1 MPKRQIPRALFELP
15 DDVQVA
21 QLLENESLLAL
32 IKVETPLAI
41 EESFRNKKTFATI
54 FEINGMG
61 LYMDIPKA
69 YWIPA
74 LEQCIAFNL
83 EEEKFEECVKI
94 KNLIEEIRKG
104 NKTISK
110 TTKQEKDGTG
120 TNGDT
125 DSN

>member
-1 MPKRQIPRALFELP
+1 MPKRIIPRALFELP
-15 DDVQVA
+15 EGVQVA

-61 LYMDIPKA
+61 LYVDIPKA

-94 KNLIEEIRKG
+94 KNLIEEIRRG

>member
-15 DDVQVA
+15 DDIQA
-21 QLLENESLLAL
+21 SQLIENDSLLAL
-32 IKVETPLAI
+32 VKAETPIAI

-54 FEINGMG
+54 FEINGIG
-61 LYMDIPKA
+61 LYVDIPKA

-74 LEQCIAFNL
+74 LEQCIAYNL
-83 EEEKFEECVKI
+83 EEERFEECVKL
-94 KNLIEEIRKG
+94 KNLIDEIRKG
-104 NKTISK
+104 NKTIK
-110 TTKQEKDGTG
+110 TTKPEKDGTG

>member
-1 MPKRQIPRALFELP
+1 
-15 DDVQVA
+15 
-21 QLLENESLLAL
+21 
-32 IKVETPLAI
+32 
-41 EESFRNKKTFATI
+41 
-54 FEINGMG
+54 MG
-61 LYMDIPKA
+61 LYVDIPKA
-69 YWIPA
+69 YWVPA

-125 DSN
+125 DSD

>member
-1 MPKRQIPRALFELP
+1 MPKRQIPRAIFELP
-15 DDVQVA
+15 DNIEVS
-21 QLLENESLLAL
+21 QLLENDSLLAL
-32 IKVETPLAI
+32 IKAETPLAI

-61 LYMDIPKA
+61 LYVDIPKA

-104 NKTISK
+104 SKIISK

>member
-1 MPKRQIPRALFELP
+1 MPKRQIPRAIFELP
-15 DDVQVA
+15 DNIEVS

-32 IKVETPLAI
+32 IKAETPLAI

-61 LYMDIPKA
+61 LYVDIPKA

>member
-15 DDVQVA
+15 DDVEVS
-21 QLLENESLLAL
+21 QLIENTSLLAL
-32 IKVETPLAI
+32 IKAETPLAI
-41 EESFRNKKTFATI
+41 EEAFKNKKTFATL
-54 FEINGMG
+54 FEINTTGFY
-61 LYMDIPKA
+61 LDLPRT
-69 YWIPA
+69 YWVPA
-74 LEQCIAFNL
+74 LEQCIAYNL

-110 TTKQEKDGTG
+110 TTKKEKDGTG
-120 TNGDT
+120 TDGDT

>member
-15 DDVQVA
+15 EGVQVA

-32 IKVETPLAI
+32 IKIETPLAI

-120 TNGDT
+120 TNGNT

>member
-15 DDVQVA
+15 DDVQA
-21 QLLENESLLAL
+21 SQLIENESLLAL
-32 IKVETPLAI
+32 IKAETPLAI

-61 LYMDIPKA
+61 LYVDIPKA

-94 KNLIEEIRKG
+94 KNLIEEIRRG

>member
-32 IKVETPLAI
+32 IKIETPLAI